1 MQPRTIAILSPGD
14 MGSGVGRDL
23 IARGFE
29 VVTCLAGRGA
39 DSRARAQSAGFREL
53 PDLDALVSEADLVLS
68 ILPPEAAP
76 ALAREVAAAMARSGA
91 TPPFADCNAISPE
104 TTRAIGE
111 TIRAAGAAFI
121 DGGIVGAAPGKT
133 SQPVRIYVSG
143 PESEIEA
150 GIMAA
155 LDGGGISIRPCGT
168 EIGRASAVK
177 MCYAAISKGTNT
189 LHTATLI
196 AAEAL
201 GVGQLLRDELADSAA
216 ATYRHM
222 RATVPRLPADAA
234 RWVGEMEEI
243 ARTFE
248 AAGVTPHFHLG
259 ARDTFKLL
267 AATPFAAETRATID
281 PNRTMEQ
288 SVKVYLEHRPGRPGR
303 KTAE

>member
-23 IARGFE
+23 AERGFD
-29 VVTCLAGRGA
+29 VLTCLAGRGP

-76 ALAREVAAAMARSGA
+76 GLARAVAAAMTRSGK
-91 TPPFADCNAISPE
+91 TPPFADWNAIAPE
-104 TTRAIGE
+104 TTMAIGE
-111 TIRAAGAAFI
+111 TIRKAGAVFI
-121 DGGIVGAAPGKT
+121 DGSIVGLAPGRGNR
-133 SQPVRIYVSG
+133 PARIYVSG
-143 PESEIEA
+143 PEA
-150 GIMAA
+150 GILAT
-155 LDGGGISIRPCGT
+155 LDGGDISIRPCGD

-177 MCYAAISKGTNT
+177 MCYAAITKGTNT

-201 GVGQLLRDELADSAA
+201 GVGDVLRDELADSAA

-222 RATVPRLPADAA
+222 QATVPRLPADSA
-234 RWVGEMEEI
+234 RWIGEREEI

-248 AAGVTPHFHLG
+248 AAGVSPYFHQG

-267 AATPFAAETRATID
+267 ARTPFAAETRATID
-281 PNRTMEQ
+281 PNRTLEQ
-288 SVKVYLEHRPGRPGR
+288 SITAYLDYREDR
-303 KTAE
+303 

>member
-23 IARGFE
+23 AERGFD
-29 VVTCLAGRGA
+29 VLTCLAGRGP

-76 ALAREVAAAMARSGA
+76 NLAREVAAAMKRCGK

-104 TTRAIGE
+104 TASAIGE
-111 TIRAAGAAFI
+111 TIRAAGAAFV
-121 DGGIVGAAPGKT
+121 DGGIVGSAPGK
-133 SQPVRIYVSG
+133 SERPARIYVSG
-143 PESEIEA
+143 PEAEI
-150 GIMAA
+150 MTA
-155 LDGGGISIRPCGT
+155 LDGGGISIRPCGA

-201 GVGQLLRDELADSAA
+201 GVGEILRHELADSAA
-216 ATYRHM
+216 TTYRHM
-222 RATVPRLPADAA
+222 QATVPRLPADSA
-234 RWVGEMEEI
+234 RWIGEMEEI

-248 AAGVTPHFHLG
+248 AAGVSPHFHLG

-281 PNRTMEQ
+281 PNRSMEQ
-288 SVKVYLEHRPGRPGR
+288 SVKVYLEYRRGR
-303 KTAE
+303 KSTE

>member
-14 MGSGVGRDL
+14 MGSGVGADL
-23 IARGFE
+23 KERGFDI
-29 VVTCLAGRGA
+29 VTCLAGRGP
-39 DSRARAQSAGFREL
+39 DSRARARSTGFREL

-76 ALAREVAAAMARSGA
+76 GLAREVAAAMTRTGK
-91 TPPFADCNAISPE
+91 TPPFADCNAIAPE

-111 TIRAAGAAFI
+111 TMVAAGAAFI
-121 DGGIVGAAPGKT
+121 DGGIVGLAPGK
-133 SQPVRIYVSG
+133 SDRPVRIYISG
-143 PESEIEA
+143 PEA
-150 GIMAA
+150 GIVAG
-155 LDGGGISIRPCGT
+155 LDGGGISVRPCGP

-201 GVGQLLRDELADSAA
+201 GVGELLRDELADSAA

-222 RATVPRLPADAA
+222 QATVPRLPADAA
-234 RWVGEMEEI
+234 RWIGEMEEI

-259 ARDTFKLL
+259 ARDTFELL
-267 AATPFAAETRATID
+267 ARTPFAAETRATID
-281 PNRTMEQ
+281 PNRSMEQ
-288 SVKVYLEHRPGRPGR
+288 SVKVYLEYRPGGRPDR
-303 KTAE
+303 DTVE

>member
-14 MGSGVGRDL
+14 MGSGIGRDL
-23 IARGFE
+23 RERGFD

-39 DSRARAQSAGFREL
+39 DSRARARSAGFREL
-53 PDLDALVSEADLVLS
+53 PDLDALVAQADLVLS

-76 ALAREVAAAMARSGA
+76 GLAREVAAAMIRSGK
-91 TPPFADCNAISPE
+91 TPPFADCNAIAPE
-104 TTRAIGE
+104 TTTAIGE

-121 DGGIVGAAPGKT
+121 DGGIVGLAPGK
-133 SQPVRIYVSG
+133 SDKPVRIYVSG
-143 PESEIEA
+143 PETGTMAGTMA

-155 LDGGGISIRPCGT
+155 LDGGGISIRPCGP

-201 GVGQLLRDELADSAA
+201 GVGEILRAELADSAA

-248 AAGVTPHFHLG
+248 TAGVTPHFHQG

-267 AATPFAAETRATID
+267 ASTPFAAETRATID
-281 PNRTMEQ
+281 PNRTLEQ
-288 SVKVYLEHRPGRPGR
+288 SIKVYLDHRPGR
-303 KTAE
+303 

>member
-1 MQPRTIAILSPGD
+1 MQPHSIAILSPGD

-23 IARGFE
+23 ADRGFD

-39 DSRARAQSAGFREL
+39 DSRARARSAGFREL
-53 PDLDALVSEADLVLS
+53 PDLDTLVSEADLVLS

-76 ALAREVAAAMARSGA
+76 GLAREVAAAMKRSNQ
-91 TPPFADCNAISPE
+91 TPPFADCNAIAPE
-104 TTRAIGE
+104 TTNANGE

-121 DGGIVGAAPGKT
+121 DGGIVGSAPGK
-133 SQPVRIYVSG
+133 SGRPVRIYVSG
-143 PESEIEA
+143 PEA

-155 LDGGGISIRPCGT
+155 LDGGGVSIRPCGP

-201 GVGQLLRDELADSAA
+201 GIGEILRDELADSAA

-222 RATVPRLPADAA
+222 QATVPRLPADAA
-234 RWVGEMEEI
+234 RWIGEMEEI
-243 ARTFE
+243 IARIFE
-248 AAGVTPHFHLG
+248 AAGVTPHFHQG

-267 AATPFAAETRATID
+267 ARTPFAAETRATID
-281 PNRTMEQ
+281 PNRSMEQ
-288 SVKVYLEHRPGRPGR
+288 SVKVYLDHRPGRPDR
-303 KTAE
+303 KIAE

>member
-1 MQPRTIAILSPGD
+1 MQPHTIAILSPGD

-23 IARGFE
+23 AERGFD

-39 DSRARAQSAGFREL
+39 DSRARARSAGFREL
-53 PDLDALVSEADLVLS
+53 PDLDALVCEADLVLS

-76 ALAREVAAAMARSGA
+76 ALAREVAAAMTRTGE
-91 TPPFADCNAISPE
+91 TPPFADCNAIAPE
-104 TTRAIGE
+104 TTTAIGE

-121 DGGIVGAAPGKT
+121 DGGIVGAAPGK
-133 SQPVRIYVSG
+133 SDRPVRIYASG
-143 PESEIEA
+143 PEA

-155 LDGGGISIRPCGT
+155 LDGGGISIRPCGP

-201 GVGQLLRDELADSAA
+201 GVGALLRDELADSAA

-222 RATVPRLPADAA
+222 LATVPRLPADAA
-234 RWVGEMEEI
+234 RWIGEMEEI

-248 AAGVTPHFHLG
+248 AAGVTPHFHQG

-267 AATPFAAETRATID
+267 ARTPFAAETRATID
-281 PNRTMEQ
+281 PNRTLEQ
-288 SVKVYLEHRPGRPGR
+288 SVKVYLDHRPGREEH
-303 KTAE
+303 KAAE

>member
-23 IARGFE
+23 AGRGFD

-39 DSRARAQSAGFREL
+39 DSRAGARSAGFREL

-76 ALAREVAAAMARSGA
+76 GLAREVAAAMTRRGE
-91 TPPFADCNAISPE
+91 TPPFADCNAIAPE
-104 TTRAIGE
+104 TTQAIGE
-111 TIRAAGAAFI
+111 TIRAAGASFI
-121 DGGIVGAAPGKT
+121 DGGIVGLPPGKADK
-133 SQPVRIYVSG
+133 PVRIYVSG
-143 PESEIEA
+143 PDTE
-150 GIMAA
+150 IMAA
-155 LDGGGISIRPCGT
+155 LDGGGVSIRPCGS

-201 GVGQLLRDELADSAA
+201 GVGELLRDELADSAA

-248 AAGVTPHFHLG
+248 AAGVTPHFHQG

-267 AATPFAAETRATID
+267 ARTPFAAETRATID
-281 PNRTMEQ
+281 PNRTLEQ
-288 SVKVYLEHRPGRPGR
+288 SLKVYLDHRPRGHPGG
-303 KTAE
+303 KTVE

>member
-23 IARGFE
+23 AVRGFD
-29 VVTCLAGRGA
+29 VVTCLAGRGP
-39 DSRARAQSAGFREL
+39 DSRARARSAGFREL
-53 PDLDALVSEADLVLS
+53 PDLIALVSEADLVLS

-76 ALAREVAAAMARSGA
+76 GLAREVAAAMTRSGR
-91 TPPFADCNAISPE
+91 TPPFADCNAIAPE
-104 TTRAIGE
+104 TTTAIGE
-111 TIRAAGAAFI
+111 TIAAASAAFI
-121 DGGIVGAAPGKT
+121 DGGIVGLAPGKGDKPT
-133 SQPVRIYVSG
+133 RIYVSG
-143 PESEIEA
+143 PETKIV
-150 GIMAA
+150 AA
-155 LDGGGISIRPCGT
+155 LDGGGISIRPCGA

-201 GVGQLLRDELADSAA
+201 GVGEILRDELADSAA
-216 ATYRHM
+216 ATFRHM

-248 AAGVTPHFHLG
+248 TAGVTPHFHLG

-267 AATPFAAETRATID
+267 AGTPFAAETRATID

-288 SVKVYLEHRPGRPGR
+288 SVEVFLKHLPGRN
-303 KTAE
+303 TVE

>member
-1 MQPRTIAILSPGD
+1 MAPKTIAILSPGD

-23 IARGFE
+23 AERGFD
-29 VVTCLAGRGA
+29 VVTCLAGRSDG
-39 DSRARAQSAGFREL
+39 SRARAQRAGFRDL
-53 PDLDALVSEADLVLS
+53 PDLDALVAEADLVLS
-68 ILPPEAAP
+68 ILPPEAAS
-76 ALAREVAAAMARSGA
+76 ALAHDVAAAMTRSGA

-104 TTRAIGE
+104 TALAIGE
-111 TIRAAGAAFI
+111 TIAATGAAFI
-121 DGGIVGAAPGKT
+121 DGGIVGLAPDKAKK
-133 SQPVRIYVSG
+133 PVRIYVSG
-143 PESEIEA
+143 PQA
-150 GIMAA
+150 GIMDA
-155 LDGGGISIRPCGT
+155 LDGGGISIRPCGA

-201 GVGQLLRDELADSAA
+201 GVGELLRDELADSAA

-222 RATVPRLPADAA
+222 QAMIPRLPADAG
-234 RWVGEMEEI
+234 RWIGEMEEI

-248 AAGVTPHFHLG
+248 AAGVTPHFHEG

-267 AATPFAAETRATID
+267 AGTPFAAETRETID

-288 SVKVYLEHRPGRPGR
+288 SVKVYLDYRPGR
-303 KTAE
+303 KAAE

>member
-1 MQPRTIAILSPGD
+1 
-14 MGSGVGRDL
+14 MGSCVGRDL
-23 IARGFE
+23 AGRGFD

-39 DSRARAQSAGFREL
+39 GSRARARAAGFREL
-53 PDLDALVSEADLVLS
+53 LDLDALVSEAELVLS

-76 ALAREVAAAMARSGA
+76 VLAREVATAMTRSGK
-91 TPPFADCNAISPE
+91 TPPFADCNAIAPE

-121 DGGIVGAAPGKT
+121 DGGIVGLAPGK
-133 SQPVRIYVSG
+133 SDKPARIYVSG
-143 PESEIEA
+143 PEA
-150 GIMAA
+150 GVMAA
-155 LDGGGISIRPCGT
+155 LDGGGISIRPCGP

-201 GVGQLLRDELADSAA
+201 GVGALLRDELADSAA
-216 ATYRHM
+216 TTYRHM

-248 AAGVTPHFHLG
+248 AAGVTPHFHQG
-259 ARDTFKLL
+259 ARDTFELL
-267 AATPFAAETRATID
+267 ARTPFAAETRATID
-281 PNRTMEQ
+281 PNRTLEQ
-288 SVKVYLEHRPGRPGR
+288 SVKVYLDHRPGRPGR
-303 KTAE
+303 KTVA